1 MFRQQRIET
10 IDFKT
15 FMAGNPRKPSKSLI
29 NTSVLS
35 FMPSVSVSSFFS
47 PEIAGVY
54 AVLLG
59 IGALAML
66 SHFLETYAASTGREA
81 LAEAIETVTRLAFSI
96 GGFSFIGWFLVS
108 L

>member
-1 MFRQQRIET
+1 MFRQQRIEK

-15 FMAGNPRKPSKSLI
+15 FMAGNHRKPSKHLT
-29 NTSVLS
+29 NTTLYS
-35 FMPSVSVSSFFS
+35 FLPSVSVSSFFS
-47 PEIAGVY
+47 PDIAGVY

-59 IGALAML
+59 VFAFGML

-81 LAEAIETVTRLAFSI
+81 LAEAIETITRLAYSI